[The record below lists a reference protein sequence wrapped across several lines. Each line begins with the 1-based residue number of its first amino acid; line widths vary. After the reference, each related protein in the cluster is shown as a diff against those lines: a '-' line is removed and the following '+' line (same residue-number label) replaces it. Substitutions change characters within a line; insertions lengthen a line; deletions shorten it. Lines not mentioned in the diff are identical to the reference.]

1 MQTITISSKGQS
13 WGQYLKELAHYRD
26 LFITFAIRDFKVKY
40 AQTFLGFFWALFQ
53 QIVAIGVFSLIR
65 YAAFDNEND
74 SIPVVLYISA
84 GIAAWTYFDF
94 VVNNSANSIILS
106 GSMIKKIY
114 FPRLILP
121 LSKALVGLIDYLIG
135 LLLLALMFMVYGMFP
150 SSNIIFLPL
159 FILSTILAALG
170 LGIWVSALTIRFR
183 DFQHIVPFL
192 LKIGM
197 FITPVY
203 FSAEQLIER
212 TPLRWQPITQ
222 VLFYLNPM
230 AGNIEAMKWSLF
242 YSQPLD
248 PMTGISF
255 GVSAILFFTGLFYFK
270 KSEKQM
276 ADLV

>member
-1 MQTITISSKGQS
+1 MYTITISSKGQT
-13 WGQYLKELAHYRD
+13 WIQYLKELLQYRD

-40 AQTFLGFFWALFQ
+40 AQTFLGFFWAIFQ
-53 QIVAIGVFSLIR
+53 QIVAISVFAIIR
-65 YAAFDNEND
+65 YTAFDSEND
-74 SIPVVLYISA
+74 TIPVVLYISA
-84 GIAAWTYFDF
+84 GIASWTYFDF
-94 VVNNSANSIILS
+94 VVNNSANAIINS

-135 LLLLALMFMVYGMFP
+135 LIILAFMFVMYEIYP
-150 SSNIIFLPL
+150 SENIIFLPI
-159 FILSTILAALG
+159 FIFSTIMAALG

-183 DFQHIVPFL
+183 DFQHIIPFI

-203 FSAEQLIER
+203 FS
-212 TPLRWQPITQ
+212 TQ
-222 VLFYLNPM
+222 EVLNRAPEKWKSLTEIVFYLNPM
-230 AGNIEAMKWSLF
+230 AGNIEAIKWSLF
-242 YSQPLD
+242 NEQALD
-248 PMTGISF
+248 SEVSISI
-255 GVSAILFFTGLFYFK
+255 GVSAILFITGLIYFK